1 MRAPR
6 PGLNPGNE
14 QEQASIRLL
23 MGVVLYAYIYTY
35 PYGTWFNH
43 ADGMHILNQAALG
56 FFAAALLII
65 ASFRIWPQPSPLR
78 RMLGMCLDVG
88 IATYLI
94 LESAGIAGL
103 PLLGIYP
110 WVIIGN
116 GFRFGTRY
124 AVAATGI
131 SLIGI
136 LVILDPRH
144 LWTGNSHA
152 LVATLIIFGVLFLY
166 MSKLISRLNQAIEE
180 ARKASLI
187 KSQFLAKMSH
197 ELRTP
202 LNGVMGMSE
211 LLQET
216 SLSAEQVEITHLI
229 QNSSQTLLELIENI
243 LDISKIEAGKMLL
256 QPVDFSLRQ
265 LLDQSC
271 SALLILARKKG
282 LYLVWEVSESIPDL
296 LRADTRRVRQV
307 LYNLIGN
314 AIKFTEKGGV
324 EIRVRRLPV
333 THREVRLRFEVI
345 DTGCGLNE
353 EAQEHIFE
361 AFTQSPDNLNQ
372 HQEGTGLGTTI
383 AKELV
388 EKMGGQ
394 IGVESILHKGSR
406 FWFELPLQAAEHP
419 EKLQSPLA
427 GRDTPISALIIAP
440 SASGRILGDTL
451 KTWNIP
457 AAHTESAHRALE
469 LLRRAKNQGQPFSRV
484 FVDQHLMDMAPDQL
498 ARLALNQQLIGHTP
512 WILVHDQSLI
522 FDRYFQDMGFS
533 ASLTTPIDKKTLFH
547 LVHNVDTADTKTSS
561 NIVSLHD
568 HYQQSQGKKGLSIL
582 VAEDNL
588 INQKVVQ
595 GLLRQAGH
603 EVRVS
608 SDSEE
613 TLDILAESSF
623 HLDLLILDRNM
634 PGKGG
639 LEVLKCYR
647 MMETAQPVPVI
658 MLTADATPESM
669 QACLEAGASAY
680 LTKPVNARQLLDSIA
695 SLCQTQNVL
704 LGASEKSPGEA
715 APLAPEALIEP
726 PVLQGIVNLGGTDFL
741 AEIIQDFAHDGAQLL
756 EAMQTAMQQEDY
768 PAYQDAVHALKGSS
782 LQMGARQLLENCQ
795 QAEALKPYAMA
806 GPEIQQITAALRRT
820 IHKTCQALTIYL
832 DGQRQIR

>member
-1 MRAPR
+1 MRSPR

-23 MGVVLYAYIYTY
+23 MGGVLYLYIYTY
-35 PYGTWFNH
+35 PYGTWFNQ
-43 ADGMHILNQAALG
+43 AGGWQILNQAALV
-56 FFAAALLII
+56 FFAAASLLLVTIW
-65 ASFRIWPQPSPLR
+65 IWPQKSPLR
-78 RMLGMCLDVG
+78 RTIGMCIDVG
-88 IATYLI
+88 IVTYLI
-94 LESAGIAGL
+94 QASAGIAGL

-124 AVAATGI
+124 AVAATVI
-131 SLIGI
+131 SMGGI

-166 MSKLISRLNQAIEE
+166 MSKLISRLNQAIED

-271 SALLILARKKG
+271 SALLILAQKKG
-282 LYLVWEVSESIPDL
+282 LYLVWEVSESVPDL
-296 LRADTRRVRQV
+296 LRSDTRRVRQV

-345 DTGCGLNE
+345 DTGCGLSE

-361 AFTQSPDNLNQ
+361 AFTQSADTHHAQ
-372 HQEGTGLGTTI
+372 QEGTGLGTTI

-394 IGVESILHKGSR
+394 MGVESILHKGSR

-427 GRDTPISALIIAP
+427 GSDTPRAALIIAP
-440 SASGRILGDTL
+440 SASGRDLQDIL

-457 AAHTESAHRALE
+457 GVHAESAYRALE
-469 LLRRAKNQGQPFSRV
+469 LLRSAKNQGQPFSQV
-484 FVDQHLMDMAPDQL
+484 FVDQHLMDMAPDHF
-498 ARLALNQQLIGHTP
+498 ARLARDQQLIGQTP
-512 WILVHDQSLI
+512 WILIHDQSLI

-533 ASLTTPIDKKTLFH
+533 ASLKIPIDKKVLFH
-547 LVHNVDTADTKTSS
+547 LVHSLDVADTKGSS

-568 HYQQSQGKKGLSIL
+568 HYQQSQGQKGLSIL
-582 VAEDNL
+582 VAEDNR

-680 LTKPVNARQLLDSIA
+680 LTKPINARQLLDSIA
-695 SLCQTQNVL
+695 SLCRTQNVL
-704 LGASEKSPGEA
+704 HGASEKGRDEA
-715 APLAPEALIEP
+715 ATPASAALIDP
-726 PVLQGIVNLGGTDFL
+726 QVLQGIVNLGGTDFL

-782 LQMGARQLLENCQ
+782 LQMGAQQLLENCL
-795 QAEALKPYAMA
+795 QAEALKPYAMT
-806 GPEIQQITAALRRT
+806 GPEIQSSGAALRRHF
-820 IHKTCQALTIYL
+820 HKTCQALTTYL
-832 DGQRQIR
+832 EGQRQIR